1 VKFIQKIEAKVVST
15 SKISIKQVYKI
26 HRKVLNLANP
36 YFRPLYNLW
45 DHKVMAGDRE
55 IPVRIFLPREEGKLK
70 ILKGNRKPDRI
81 PSKVL
86 IFFHGGGWVTG
97 NIESYT
103 KVCANMA
110 NRTGHTVISVDY
122 RLAPENPFP
131 AGPEDCYQVMMEV
144 FQELDSF
151 HCKSDDVTL
160 IGDSAGG
167 NLAAVVSLMARDRGA
182 CIPGKQILIYPAT
195 YNDHSESSPFESVHE
210 NATDYILTSQQ
221 VQDYL
226 DLYVPNEEDRLNPYF
241 APLLAEDLTNQP
253 KTLIITAEF
262 DPLRDEGEAYGQR
275 LKEFGNCVETYRIK
289 DGLHGFFTLP
299 WISEDVKKSYEI
311 INNFL
316 NVKVEDGEKIE
327 ATEEN

>member
-1 VKFIQKIEAKVVST
+1 MKFIQKVVAKIVST
-15 SKISIKQVYKI
+15 SKISIKQVYKV
-26 HRKVLNLANP
+26 HRKMLNLMNP

-55 IPVRIFLPREEGKLK
+55 IAVRIFLPQENKKFR
-70 ILKGNRKPDRI
+70 ISRRKSRPSEI

-86 IFFHGGGWVTG
+86 VFFHGGGWVTG

-110 NRTGHTVISVDY
+110 NQTGHTVVSVDY

-131 AGPEDCYQVMMEV
+131 AGPEDCYQVVKEV
-144 FQELDSF
+144 FEELDSF
-151 HCKSDDVTL
+151 HCKSEDVIL

-167 NLAAVVSLMARDRGA
+167 NLAAVVSLMARDRDI

-195 YNDHSESSPFESVHE
+195 YHDHSDSSPFQSVHQ
-210 NATDYILTSQQ
+210 NGKDYILTSQQ

-226 DLYVPNEEDRLNPYF
+226 DLYVPNEKDRLCPYS
-241 APLLAEDLTNQP
+241 APLLAEDLSNQP
-253 KTLIITAEF
+253 NTLIITAEF
-262 DPLRDEGEAYGQR
+262 DPLRDEGEAYGER
-275 LKEFGNCVETYRIK
+275 LKEFDNYVEIYRMK
-289 DGLHGFFTLP
+289 DALHGFFTLP
-299 WISEDVKKSYEI
+299 WPSEEVEKSYEY

-316 NVKVEDGEKIE
+316 KR
-327 ATEEN
+327 